1 MDTQQQ
7 KKFKILLIG
16 DICIDEYQYGTVERI
31 SPEAPVPVF
40 KLSHKESKPG
50 MAANVRANLESF
62 GVDVLMVGGEKST
75 KTRLIDV
82 KSKQQ
87 IVRIDDDKIVDQ
99 GIPINALSPEVFNVD
114 AIVISDYNKGLVSY
128 ELIENLRLVY
138 KGPIFVDTKKPDL
151 KRFNGCFVKINESE
165 YNNSTSINDFLI
177 VTLGDK
183 GALYKTPTMEQK
195 FFTPK
200 IEVTDVTGAGDT
212 FLAALAYQY
221 LISKDIEDSIRFA
234 IRASTVTVQHL
245 GVYAPKLAEI
255 E

>member
-16 DICIDEYQYGTVERI
+16 DVCVDEYQYGTVERI

-40 KLSHKESKPG
+40 KLSHTESKPG
-50 MAANVRANLESF
+50 MAGNVRKNLETLGLEVTLVS
-62 GVDVLMVGGEKST
+62 GEKST
-75 KTRLIDV
+75 KTRLIDL

-87 IVRIDDDKIVDQ
+87 IVRIDNDVIVDE
-99 GIPINALSPEVFNVD
+99 GIPITAFAPELFNVD

-128 ELIENLRLVY
+128 TLVEHLAKIF

-151 KRFNGCFVKINESE
+151 ARFNGCYVKINETDFK
-165 YNNSTSINDFLI
+165 NRTSINDRLI
-177 VTLGDK
+177 VTMGDR
-183 GALYKTPTMEQK
+183 GAMFKIGSYEQ
-195 FFTPK
+195 TYIAPK
-200 IEVTDVTGAGDT
+200 IEISDATGAGDT
-212 FLAALAYQY
+212 FLAALVYQY
-221 LISKDIEDSIRFA
+221 LMTKDVEDSIKFA
-234 IRASTVTVQHL
+234 IRAATVTVQHM